1 MLGTLTTSA
10 ISHRQPALNAP
21 NSSPAATTP
30 PAQTLLKLNPS
41 DDCPKLWRCIMKA
54 LITALALITLI
65 AAPSFAGPAE
75 VYHASPSSPEFSGN
89 GN

>member
-1 MLGTLTTSA
+1 
-10 ISHRQPALNAP
+10 
-21 NSSPAATTP
+21 
-30 PAQTLLKLNPS
+30 
-41 DDCPKLWRCIMKA
+41 MKA

-75 VYHASPSSPEFSGN
+75 VYHTSPSSADFGNN